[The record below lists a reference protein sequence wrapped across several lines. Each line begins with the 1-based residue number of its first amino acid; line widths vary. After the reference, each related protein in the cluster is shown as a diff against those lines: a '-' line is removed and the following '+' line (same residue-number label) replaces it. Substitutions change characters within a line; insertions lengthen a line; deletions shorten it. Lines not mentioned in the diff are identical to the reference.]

1 VKTVKPMKLSPF
13 RIAAIYLVV
22 AMIWIASTDSIIGYI
37 VQNTDT
43 LAYINI
49 AKGWLF
55 VISTALGLFY
65 LIKIYEKEVDRE
77 RLNLEKKDQSLT
89 QALETNKMAT
99 WEYYPDVDR
108 FITSSNHHSL
118 YDLPQSEDLKLKDV
132 FSRLHP
138 DDLDR
143 YKNEV
148 SNTLNSHQDLNI
160 EYRVIHSDESIHW
173 LWARGSVKRSNGEI
187 ESVTGITSDITESK
201 TLRRKLDLER
211 EKFEM
216 LFDRIPVLITV
227 FNPEININEVNREFE
242 KVLGYDPAKDYGK
255 DPISIFYPD
264 ENVRKEAVE
273 HMSNP
278 GGGWKEFEV
287 RTTTGEK
294 RYQLWSNIQLSDST
308 IVGIGYDITE
318 RKDLEIQESKSRDR
332 LRDIFNK
339 LPIFINIIDDNDII
353 IESND
358 FMKEKMG
365 YTEKDLAEGDLIDR
379 LIPDDFYQEAKS
391 HIRTADNSWKDFDL
405 FTNSGEKLKTRWMN
419 MQLDDAYK
427 LGVGIDLTEVRE
439 LEEQLSLA
447 VKGGSMGLWDY
458 YPKEQKIQINDEYAN
473 MLGYTKEELEPRVY
487 SEWIKLIHPDDFE
500 KSVEHMAR
508 HFEGE
513 LSSYKNEIRLK
524 HKNDTW
530 IWVLVRGEVTE
541 RDDNG
546 EVIRFTGTHID
557 ITERKI
563 LEEEIEISRTRLK
576 QATESANIGLWEWNP
591 QTGDVKIDVIWAR
604 LVGYSL
610 EELEPVDIKTW
621 NKLVHPGDLKRFEKT
636 VDDYF
641 SGKTSIYE
649 IEVRM
654 RHKDGHWVWILD
666 RGKNLEWNDA
676 GEPTKMIG
684 THVDIT
690 TLKLNER
697 RLEENERLLL
707 ETQRVANLGT
717 FTEDLLTDQVINS
730 KILNQ
735 MFWMPEGENL
745 NSEKLIERLHPDF
758 KHVADI
764 YKRAIENGESFEA
777 EYKIQNP
784 EDKQVRWVYEK
795 ATVELDREGNA
806 KRVIGTMLDVTR
818 SKEQEI
824 RIKRTLAQLRK
835 AEQIAEIG
843 YWEKNLDTGVTHWG
857 NNKYELFDADHV
869 KGPLPQKEF
878 LKRVHPDDRKKLHE
892 AHLAAETNEGLDVT
906 YRYEQIDGT
915 YNTFRDKAEVV
926 LDDVLGNKILRG
938 ISMDISSIRNI
949 ESRLED
955 EQARLRTITSLVSD
969 VIWEWNFETDSIT
982 WSEGMEAVFGYESK
996 ELPGD
1001 EESWTDHIHPED
1013 KKRVLKSMNEA
1024 RLGGNT
1030 NWAEEYRFI
1039 DSSGKI
1045 RYVLD
1050 QGYIFR
1056 DDDGKALK
1064 MVGAII
1070 DQSES
1075 KESEQILSEQAQL
1088 LEDISDAVI
1097 ATDENMVIMSWNRA
1111 AETMYGWSEQEA
1123 LGKKVD
1129 NLIKTKYEDESE
1141 EKLFQTLLENG
1152 EWSGEV
1158 IQFNRLDEPMN
1169 IISSV
1174 RVISDREGKFEGA
1187 VAVNKEITAI
1197 KKIQEKLSYEQ
1208 KRFEYATSVVSDA
1221 IWDATPNSD
1230 SVWWSEGL
1238 KTHFKHE
1245 IPETAKGYYVWENNI
1260 HPDDKGRV
1268 IETMKQAEETGAS
1281 EWEEEYRFY
1290 RGDGSLAIVLDR
1302 ALIIRNNEGDI
1313 LRVIGSMNDVTLEKK
1328 AEKELKRSEHQYRLL
1343 YERSPLPM
1351 YIFDKTSFKFLSV
1364 NEALIE
1370 LFGYGEDE
1378 FLEMTIFELFLPE
1391 EQNHIKEEARQNLQ
1405 KSHSEFDVWRQK
1417 TKSGSTL
1424 FCEISGSDINFR
1436 GSQQRLVLSIDITEQ
1451 RKADERAIKA
1461 IVEGEERERHR
1472 IANELHDGLG
1482 QYLSA
1487 ANMHL
1492 NTIYEDSDSF
1502 PASVDHPF
1510 RTGLQMLEHAISETR
1525 SISHNL
1531 LPKAIQDYGLKMAV
1545 ESLVNE
1551 IQSTQTLSVH
1561 LFQKYDDEDLPGNI
1575 QINIFRIVQ
1584 EALNNALKYSGAS
1597 SININIVYSDGDIIC
1612 AVEDNGKGF
1621 NTENIAGDGLGLQS
1635 MKTRVAAMSG
1645 NLDIESKEGKGTV
1658 ITAIVTI

>member
-1 VKTVKPMKLSPF
+1 MKLSPF
-13 RIAAIYLVV
+13 RIAAIYLVA
-22 AMIWIASTDSIIGYI
+22 AMIWIASTDSIIGYF
-37 VQNTDT
+37 VQDIDT

-49 AKGWLF
+49 AKGWFF
-55 VISTALGLFY
+55 VISTAIGLFY

-99 WEYYPDVDR
+99 WEYYPEVDH
-108 FITSSNHHSL
+108 FITSSNHHTL
-118 YDLPQSEDLKLKDV
+118 YDLPESGKLRLQDIY
-132 FSRLHP
+132 SQLHP

-143 YKNEV
+143 YTNEF
-148 SNTLNSHQDLNI
+148 SNTLDSHLDLNI
-160 EYRVIHSDESIHW
+160 EYRVIHKDGSTHW
-173 LWARGSVKRSNGEI
+173 LWTRGSVKKSSGDI

-201 TLRRKLDLER
+201 TLRQKLDLER
-211 EKFEM
+211 EKFKM
-216 LFDRIPVLITV
+216 LFDRIPVLITIY
-227 FNPEININEVNREFE
+227 NPEMNINEVNREFE
-242 KVLGYDPAKDYGK
+242 KVLGYDPAKEYGE

-264 ENVRKEAVE
+264 ENVRKKAIE

-287 RTTTGEK
+287 WTTSGEK

-308 IVGIGYDITE
+308 IVGIGHDITE
-318 RKDLEIQESKSRDR
+318 RKKLEIQENRSRDR
-332 LRDIFNK
+332 LLDIFNK
-339 LPIFINIIDDNDII
+339 LPIFINIIDDNNVIV
-353 IESND
+353 ESND
-358 FMKEKMG
+358 FMKERLG
-365 YTEKDLAEGDLIDR
+365 YSEKDIAKGDLIDR
-379 LIPDDFYQEAKS
+379 LVPDDVHQEAKS
-391 HIRTADNSWKDFDL
+391 HIQTADNSWKDFVL
-405 FTNSGEKLKTRWMN
+405 FTHSGEKLKTRWMN
-419 MQLDDAYK
+419 MQLDDTYK

-447 VKGGSMGLWDY
+447 VKGGNVGLWDY
-458 YPKEQKIQINDEYAN
+458 YPKEQKIEINDEYAN

-487 SEWIKLIHPDDFE
+487 NEWSKLIHPNELE
-500 KSVEHMAR
+500 KSVEHMAL
-508 HFEGE
+508 HFEGKIP
-513 LSSYKNEIRLK
+513 SYKNEIRLK
-524 HKNDTW
+524 HKDDTW

-557 ITERKI
+557 ITERKL
-563 LEEEIEISRTRLK
+563 LEEQIEISRTRLK
-576 QATESANIGLWEWNP
+576 QATNSANIGLWEWNP
-591 QTGDVKIDVIWAR
+591 QTGDVTIDEIWAS

-610 EELEPVDIKTW
+610 KELEPIDIDTW
-621 NKLVHPGDLKRFEKT
+621 NKLVHPVDLKRFEKT

-654 RHKDGHWVWILD
+654 RHKEGHWVWVLD

-690 TLKLNER
+690 ALKLNEK

-717 FTEDLLTDQVINS
+717 FTEDLITHEVQTS
-730 KILNQ
+730 KIIDQ

-745 NSEKLIERLHPDF
+745 TSERLIERLHPDF
-758 KHVADI
+758 KYVADI
-764 YKRAIENGESFEA
+764 YKRAIEKGESFEA
-777 EYKIQNP
+777 EYKIRNP
-784 EDKQVRWVYEK
+784 ENMQERWIYEK
-795 ATVELDREGNA
+795 ANVELDREGNA
-806 KRVIGTMLDVTR
+806 KRVIGTMLDVSR
-818 SKEQEI
+818 SKEQEL

-843 YWEKNLDTGVTHWG
+843 YWEKNLDTSITHWG

-869 KGPLPQKEF
+869 NGPVSQKEF
-878 LKRVHPDDRKKLHE
+878 LKRVHPEDRKTLHE
-892 AHLAAETNEGLDVT
+892 AHLAAKKNEGLDVT
-906 YRYEQIDGT
+906 YRYKQNDGT

-926 LDDVLGNKILRG
+926 LDDVSGNKILRG

-949 ESRLED
+949 ESQLED

-969 VIWEWNFETDSIT
+969 VVWEWNFESDSIS
-982 WSEGMEAVFGYESK
+982 WSEGMEALFGYKPETMPASA
-996 ELPGD
+996 
-1001 EESWTDHIHPED
+1001 ESWTSRLHPED
-1013 KKRVLKSMNEA
+1013 KKRVLEGIRKLRRGSRN
-1024 RLGGNT
+1024 
-1030 NWAEEYRFI
+1030 NWTEEYRLI

-1050 QGYIFR
+1050 QGYVFR
-1056 DDDGKALK
+1056 DEDGKALK
-1064 MVGAII
+1064 MVGAMI
-1070 DQSES
+1070 DQTEA
-1075 KESEQILSEQAQL
+1075 KESEQLLSSQAQL

-1097 ATDENMVIMSWNRA
+1097 ATDVSMTITSWNRA
-1111 AETMYGWSEQEA
+1111 AEIMYGWSEQEA
-1123 LGKKVD
+1123 IGNKIND
-1129 NLIKTKYEDESE
+1129 LIKTEYENDDINE
-1141 EKLFQTLLENG
+1141 EVLLRKLLKNG
-1152 EWSGEV
+1152 EWSSEV
-1158 IQFNRLDEPMN
+1158 VQFNRLDEPMN
-1169 IISSV
+1169 IMSSV
-1174 RVISDREGKFEGA
+1174 RAITDEEENFEVT
-1187 VAVNKEITAI
+1187 VAVNKDITVI

-1208 KRFEYATSVVSDA
+1208 RRFEYATSVVSDA
-1221 IWDATPNSD
+1221 IWDANPGEG

-1238 KTHFKHE
+1238 STHYKHDVPS
-1245 IPETAKGYYVWENNI
+1245 PELGYDIWKNNL
-1260 HPDDKGRV
+1260 HSDDKKRV
-1268 IETMKQAEETGAS
+1268 LSTMKHAEESGAS
-1281 EWEEEYRFY
+1281 EWEQEYKFY
-1290 RGDGSLAIVLDR
+1290 RGDGTLATVLDR
-1302 ALIIRNNEGDI
+1302 ALLLRNDSGDI
-1313 LRVIGSMNDVTLEKK
+1313 KRIIGAMNDITVEKE
-1328 AEKELKRSEHQYRLL
+1328 AEKDLKRSEQQYRLL
-1343 YERSPLPM
+1343 YEQSPLPM
-1351 YIFDKTSFKFLSV
+1351 YIFDKETFEFLSV
-1364 NEALIE
+1364 NEALID
-1370 LFGYGEDE
+1370 LFGYSKKE
-1378 FLEMTIFELFLPE
+1378 FSEMRIFDLFLSE
-1391 EQNHIKEEARQNLQ
+1391 EQEQIKQEARRNLLSSQ
-1405 KSHSEFDVWRQK
+1405 SEFDVWRQK
-1417 TKSGSTL
+1417 SKDGSML
-1424 FCEISGSDINFR
+1424 YCEISGSDIHFKGN
-1436 GSQQRLVLSIDITEQ
+1436 QQRLVVALDITEQ

-1492 NTIYEDSDSF
+1492 NTVYEDSESL
-1502 PASVDHPF
+1502 PESIDHPF

-1551 IQSTQTLSVH
+1551 IQSTQAVSVH

-1584 EALNNALKYSGAS
+1584 EALNNALKHSGGS
-1597 SININIVYSDGDIIC
+1597 SININIVYSDGEIIC

-1621 NTENIAGDGLGLQS
+1621 NTRTITNEGLGLQS

-1645 NLDIESKEGKGTV
+1645 NLDIESKEGKGSV
-1658 ITAIVTI
+1658 ITAIITI

>member
-1 VKTVKPMKLSPF
+1 MKLSPF
-13 RIAAIYLVV
+13 RITAIYLVV
-22 AMIWIASTDSIIGYI
+22 AMIWIASTDSIIGYFI
-37 VQNTDT
+37 QDIDT

-49 AKGWLF
+49 AKGWFF
-55 VISTALGLFY
+55 VISTGIGLFY
-65 LIKIYEKEVDRE
+65 LIKIYEQEIDHE
-77 RLNLEKKDQSLT
+77 RLNLVKKDHSLT

-99 WEYYPDVDR
+99 WEYYPDIDR

-118 YDLPQSEDLKLKDV
+118 YDLPQSKDLELKDI
-132 FSRLHP
+132 FSRVHP

-143 YKNEV
+143 FRNEV
-148 SNTLNSHQDLNI
+148 SNTLDTHEDLNI
-160 EYRVIHSDESIHW
+160 EYRVILPDESINW
-173 LWARGSVKRSNGEI
+173 LWARGSVKTSNGEI

-216 LFDRIPVLITV
+216 LFDRIPVLITI

-264 ENVRKEAVE
+264 ENVRKKAVE

-287 RTTTGEK
+287 RTTSGEK

-318 RKDLEIQESKSRDR
+318 RKDLEIQESRSRDR
-332 LRDIFNK
+332 LLDIFNK

-358 FMKEKMG
+358 FMKEKLG
-365 YTEKDLAEGDLIDR
+365 YTEKDVVEGDLIDR
-379 LIPDDFYQEAKS
+379 LVPDNVHQEAKS
-391 HIRTADNSWKDFDL
+391 HIRIADNSWKNFDL
-405 FTNSGEKLKTRWMN
+405 FTSSGDKLRTRWMN
-419 MQLDDAYK
+419 MQLDDTYK

-447 VKGGSMGLWDY
+447 VKGGSVGLWDY

-473 MLGYTKEELEPRVY
+473 MLGYTKEELEPRIY
-487 SEWIKLIHPDDFE
+487 NEWDKLIHPDDFE
-500 KSVEHMAR
+500 KSVEHMAS
-508 HFEGE
+508 HFKGE
-513 LSSYKNEIRLK
+513 ISSYKNEIRLK
-524 HKNDTW
+524 HKKDTW

-541 RDDNG
+541 RDDSG

-576 QATESANIGLWEWNP
+576 QATNSANIGLWEWNP
-591 QTGDVKIDVIWAR
+591 QTGEVTVDEIWAR

-610 EELEPVDIKTW
+610 EELEPIDIDTW
-621 NKLVHPGDLKRFEKT
+621 NKLVHPGDLKRFEKA

-654 RHKDGHWVWILD
+654 RHKAGHWVWILD

-690 TLKLNER
+690 TLKLNEK

-717 FTEDLLTDQVINS
+717 FTEDLTTHQVQTS
-730 KILNQ
+730 KILDQ
-735 MFWMPEGENL
+735 MFWMPEGEIL
-745 NSEKLIERLHPDF
+745 TSERLIERLHPEF
-758 KHVADI
+758 KHVANI

-777 EYKIQNP
+777 EFKIQNP

-818 SKEQEI
+818 SKEQEV

-843 YWEKNLDTGVTHWG
+843 YWEKNLDTGITHWG
-857 NNKYELFDADHV
+857 NNKYELFDSDHV
-869 KGPLPQKEF
+869 KGPVPQKEF
-878 LKRVHPDDRKKLHE
+878 LKRVHPDDRKKIHE

-906 YRYEQIDGT
+906 YRYEQKDGT

-926 LDDVLGNKILRG
+926 LDDVSGNKILRG

-949 ESRLED
+949 ESRLEE

-969 VIWEWNFETDSIT
+969 VVWEWNFESDSIS
-982 WSEGMEAVFGYESK
+982 WSEGMKAMFGYTPETMSA
-996 ELPGD
+996 G
-1001 EESWTDHIHPED
+1001 EESWATHIHPED
-1013 KKRVLKSMNEA
+1013 KNRVLQGIKEA
-1024 RLGGNT
+1024 RNGSRS
-1030 NWAEEYRFI
+1030 NWTEEYRYI

-1056 DDDGKALK
+1056 DEEGKALK
-1064 MVGAII
+1064 MVGAMI
-1070 DQSES
+1070 DQTEA
-1075 KESEQILSEQAQL
+1075 KESEQLLSSQAQL

-1097 ATDENMVIMSWNRA
+1097 ATDESMTITSWNRA
-1111 AETMYGWSEQEA
+1111 AEMMYGWSEQEA
-1123 LGKKVD
+1123 IGNKIGD
-1129 NLIKTKYEDESE
+1129 LIKTEYENDHISE
-1141 EKLFQTLLENG
+1141 ELLISKIIKNG
-1152 EWSGEV
+1152 EWSSEV
-1158 IQFNRLDEPMN
+1158 TQFNRLDNPIN
-1169 IISSV
+1169 ILSSV
-1174 RVISDREGKFEGA
+1174 RAITDEEGNFEGS
-1187 VAVNKEITAI
+1187 VAVNKDVTAI
-1197 KKIQEKLSYEQ
+1197 KKIQEKLNYEQ
-1208 KRFEYATSVVSDA
+1208 RRFEYATSVVSDA
-1221 IWDATPNSD
+1221 IWDANPGSEF
-1230 SVWWSEGL
+1230 VWWSEGL
-1238 KTHFKHE
+1238 ATHYGHKVPLSE
-1245 IPETAKGYYVWENNI
+1245 KGYDIWRNHL
-1260 HPDDKGRV
+1260 HPDDKQRV
-1268 IETMKQAEETGAS
+1268 LSSMKQAEESDAT
-1281 EWEEEYRFY
+1281 EWEQEYRFY
-1290 RGDGSLAIVLDR
+1290 RGDGSLATVLDR
-1302 ALIIRNNEGDI
+1302 ALILRNDFGDI
-1313 LRVIGSMNDVTLEKK
+1313 ERIIGAMNDITV
-1328 AEKELKRSEHQYRLL
+1328 EKEAEEDLKRSEQQYRLL
-1343 YERSPLPM
+1343 YEQSPLPM
-1351 YIFDKTSFKFLSV
+1351 YIYDKKTFEFLSV
-1364 NEALIE
+1364 NEALID
-1370 LFGYGEDE
+1370 LFGYSKEE
-1378 FLEMTIFELFLPE
+1378 FSEMKIFDLFLSDEQE
-1391 EQNHIKEEARQNLQ
+1391 EIKQEVHRNLQ
-1405 KSHSEFDVWRQK
+1405 SSQSDFDIWRQK

-1424 FCEISGSDINFR
+1424 FCEISGSDIHFR
-1436 GSQQRLVLSIDITEQ
+1436 GNQQRLVVALDITEQ

-1461 IVEGEERERHR
+1461 IVEGEERERLR

-1492 NTIYEDSDSF
+1492 NTVYEDSESLPD
-1502 PASVDHPF
+1502 SVDHPF
-1510 RTGLQMLEHAISETR
+1510 RTGLQMLEYAISETR

-1584 EALNNALKYSGAS
+1584 EALNNALKYSGGS
-1597 SININIVYSDGDIIC
+1597 SININIVYSDGEIIC

-1621 NTENIAGDGLGLQS
+1621 NTENIAGEGLGLQS

-1658 ITAIVTI
+1658 ITAIVTV